1 MSSFQPRGEY
11 LSSIEGRILRM
22 EALLKSS
29 GIITN
34 SSPMAPLN
42 SPSPSSEG
50 QVVLTPN
57 NKLSNLVIKDSG
69 KNEYIG
75 MAKKLSPSIVTTLTC
90 LRRQGLHLDSRCY
103 HLEVWHG
110 LEKRRDL
117 ID

>member
-1 MSSFQPRGEY
+1 MG
-11 LSSIEGRILRM
+11 SIEGRILRM

-34 SSPMAPLN
+34 SSPVAPQS

-50 QVVLTPN
+50 HVVLTPG

-69 KNEYIG
+69 KHEYIG
-75 MAKKLSPSIVTTLTC
+75 MAKKLSPSIATPLTC
-90 LRRQGLHLDSRCY
+90 LRRQDLHLDSRCY